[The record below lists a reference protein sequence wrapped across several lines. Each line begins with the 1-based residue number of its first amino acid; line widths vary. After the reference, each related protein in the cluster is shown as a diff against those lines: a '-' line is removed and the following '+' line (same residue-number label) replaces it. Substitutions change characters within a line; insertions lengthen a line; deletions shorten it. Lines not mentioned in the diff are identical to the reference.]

1 VVRNNHADSRSLSEA
16 MRQLKLTEAKVLGF
30 VYTCAGSK
38 LGGYRRKY
46 QYKYRYRYRYYNDYE
61 SEG

>member
-1 VVRNNHADSRSLSEA
+1 